1 MEFSRRKLFNMVV
14 VKFPDRKI
22 AAGLRNFLSDKF
34 PEVAETASSRAVN
47 RRFFKFIGCRDRL
60 AWVYFEVWFILVIN
74 AARDSSAENE
84 YWANWPPYLV

>member
-1 MEFSRRKLFNMVV
+1 MVV
-14 VKFPDRKI
+14 VQFPDRKI
-22 AAGLRNFLSDKF
+22 AAGLRNFLSDNF
-34 PEVAETASSRAVN
+34 PEVAETASTRAVN

-74 AARDSSAENE
+74 AARDSSAANE